1 MPKTVFTGAHRLLVE
16 TLKAT
21 RKEAGLTQAQVAS
34 EIGKD
39 QSYISL
45 IEGSQRRV
53 DTLEFIALCRA
64 MKANPVDVFRR
75 VVAQVPDKIEV

>member
-1 MPKTVFTGAHRLLVE
+1 MPKTVFTGAHKLLVE

-21 RKEAGLTQAQVAS
+21 RKDAGLTQAQVAA

-64 MKANPVDVFRR
+64 MRADPVEVFGRLVER
-75 VVAQVPDKIEV
+75 VPGKIEV